1 MYQHLCTTTFLTSAK
16 QILDA
21 VKNRKTHKVNYD
33 KAMNDEIAK
42 HQQSLLRSNKRA
54 PRKTN
59 HFINAQPNKKR
70 RKSVSKVKAE
80 PQDKD
85 PEMEAEITKILAEF
99 VDFVFMIWHHYLFK
113 ILHFS
118 LLLFVCNN
126 SDCRSCRKRTK
137 RSWSTLLS
145 IYAIG

>member
-1 MYQHLCTTTFLTSAK
+1 MYHNLLTSVK
-16 QILDA
+16 QMVDA
-21 VKNRKTHKVNYD
+21 VINRGKYKANYD
-33 KAMNDEIAK
+33 KAQNDEIAK
-42 HQQSLLRSNKRA
+42 HQKSLLRSNKRA

-99 VDFVFMIWHHYLFK
+99 VDFVFVI
-113 ILHFS
+113 
-118 LLLFVCNN
+118 
-126 SDCRSCRKRTK
+126 
-137 RSWSTLLS
+137 
-145 IYAIG
+145 